1 MNMLSTAIK
10 RVALLLLLYA
20 LNAQAA
26 LTGPETTQLLN
37 NRYQSTTTTC
47 AASKP
52 AWYCNGVL
60 VKTRTPVAGQPF
72 WQHDSNATALGAE
85 GVVYLRKD
93 LGISQLT
100 QANGVIFSDLFTAI
114 GEGKT
119 LDVLCAYPF
128 TQELDASRSD
138 YGCALMTSATTADV
152 SSCAALGVTD
162 SPTWLAHFQQ
172 SGNQPAQQCSLSSL
186 LPQQFD
192 ASLKAHRGLGSE
204 WSARANR
211 LQVRNWDA
219 SIPQRVPVQALFY
232 DINQVGT
239 LTAAQKDQRDYFN
252 ATGQWLPVLRMNLN
266 DSDGQVFGFNGQDQL
281 YVGYAIAAGMN
292 ARYTDTRPEC
302 SNQQA
307 AYFCNGI
314 LFRSN
319 AATTAFHAWDPSPGS
334 VRNNGVSFSYIRSD
348 IVISSVVYNRH
359 FGFTFKELAAPA
371 VYTPTLRCAYPY
383 DAGTSG
389 SPDPCTFRQVCSA
402 IGITSVDLWLA
413 RYRGNPILGCA
424 FSADA
429 EQFQLSIDVRKAIPN
444 RVDWNEIMLAAWP
457 LSIPNQ
463 LPLESLYYQSD
474 SGGLPNAQFIQN
486 DYFQQTGRFLPIMT
500 MNLGAPGGVMFSY
513 DPAQQLAPGAPSLS
527 SFGTRPQSTVP
538 PP

>member
-1 MNMLSTAIK
+1 MNILSTAIK
-10 RVALLLLLYA
+10 RMALLVLLCA
-20 LNAQAA
+20 PHAQAA
-26 LTGPETTQLLN
+26 ITGPETTQLLN

-60 VKTRTPVAGQPF
+60 VKTRMPVAGQTF
-72 WQHDSNATALGAE
+72 WQHDDNATALGAE
-85 GVVYLRKD
+85 GLVYLRKD

-281 YVGYAIAAGMN
+281 YVGYSVAARMN

-307 AYFCNGI
+307 AYFCDGVLI
-314 LFRSN
+314 RGA
-319 AATTAFHAWDPSPGS
+319 AATAGFHAWNPSPNS
-334 VRNNGVSFSYIRSD
+334 VGRNGVSFSYIRAD
-348 IVISSVVYNRH
+348 TGITGLAAAQ
-359 FGFTFKELAAPA
+359 GFTMKELFSPA
-371 VYTPTLRCAYPY
+371 VHPLTLRCSYPVN
-383 DAGTSG
+383 AGTSG
-389 SPDPCTFRQVCSA
+389 IPNSCRISCEQQNIVTVQAWRNAYGASPGS
-402 IGITSVDLWLA
+402 S
-413 RYRGNPILGCA
+413 CA
-424 FSADA
+424 FTASAS
-429 EQFQLSIDVRKAIPN
+429 QFQLSIEVRTVLSASA
-444 RVDWNEIMLAAWP
+444 RAAWNEPIIAAWP
-457 LSIPNQ
+457 QDIPTQ
-463 LPLESLYYQSD
+463 IPLESLFYTTTAS
-474 SGGLPNAQFIQN
+474 LAAAQFIQH
-486 DYFQQTGRFLPIMT
+486 DYFNVTGRFLPIMKLT
-500 MNLGAPGGVMFSY
+500 LTQIPAFSY
-513 DPAQQLAPGAPSLS
+513 NPADQ
-527 SFGTRPQSTVP
+527 
-538 PP
+538 